1 MNIIN
6 FVLYNRV
13 TDNRSLYIIIMAT
26 GCVKT
31 TLAAA
36 VLCSDGWQDHLW
48 RPFEEESR
56 NRKVEKS

>member
-31 TLAAA
+31 TLAATA
-36 VLCSDGWQDHLW
+36 LCSDGWQDHLW
-48 RPFEEESR
+48 RPLGEESR
-56 NRKVEKS
+56 DRKVEKS